1 MPLSLFFAKMTP
13 LVSAHFEALKVSTN
27 PLVDRKTLVRC
38 DRRHDLRG
46 LRAFPLG
53 PAWRQA
59 ISSDRHKF
67 GFAKRRERGAGP
79 AAPPPG
85 VVGRRERVGSD
96 SAFERLLIRCEFD
109 VGAELVWSKRRES
122 DARLEGAAVEMGM
135 FAGPLERERDAAKKS
150 AASAI
155 ASSGFSD

>member
-1 MPLSLFFAKMTP
+1 M
-13 LVSAHFEALKVSTN
+13 
-27 PLVDRKTLVRC
+27 
-38 DRRHDLRG
+38 
-46 LRAFPLG
+46 RAFPLG

-59 ISSDRHKF
+59 ISGDRHKF

-135 FAGPLERERDAAKKS
+135 FAGPLERERDAAKV
-150 AASAI
+150 
-155 ASSGFSD
+155 SGVGHCELRLLGRRLCYEPTRVFLKARDEGGYNRE